1 MFRTILWL
9 SFLMLSGR
17 VAASPSYD
25 YVPSTGEVIV
35 GPHDLLAACHE
46 IMQGYKS
53 CQFSLQND
61 GAVGDFEIADV
72 VRGSSETGLYIDRK
86 FVAISDDVR
95 ISINDLEIPIPDG
108 DGVFF
113 VPLPMNMGSTV
124 TIRLTSPF
132 SGRQTFDRAAEA
144 LLRSVTLIKSNSHYM
159 SLLVSKLPG
168 LKDSV
173 EQTKQQYLQI
183 RRNLRFLNFTKESA
197 RDYLTSI
204 LGRDATDLSGDCLE
218 PFSLQPEECSVLG
231 IIVGILKGETPGIT
245 DQDRQIAFTA
255 FTLATGDLGRA
266 LATLQKAELEYGDQ
280 YRRAYAD
287 AYNLLLQETSK

>member
-1 MFRTILWL
+1 MFRPILWL

-25 YVPSTGEVIV
+25 YVPSSGEVVV
-35 GPHDLLAACHE
+35 GPQDLLSACHE
-46 IMQGYKS
+46 LMQGYKS
-53 CQFSLQND
+53 CQFSLPNG
-61 GAVGDFEIADV
+61 GAIGDFEIADV
-72 VRGSSETGLYIDRK
+72 VRGSIDTGLYIDRK
-86 FVAISDDVR
+86 FVAISENIR
-95 ISINDLEIPIPDG
+95 ISIDDLEILIPDG

-113 VPLPMNMGSTV
+113 IPIPMNAGSTV
-124 TIRLTSPF
+124 KIKLTSPF

-159 SLLVSKLPG
+159 ALLVSKLPG

-173 EQTKQQYLQI
+173 EQTKQHYLQV

-218 PFSLQPEECSVLG
+218 PFSLEPDECSVLG
-231 IIVGILKGETPGIT
+231 IIVGILNGETPGIT
-245 DQDRQIAFTA
+245 EQDRQTAFQA

-266 LATLQKAELEYGDQ
+266 LATLQKAEREYGDQ

>member
-1 MFRTILWL
+1 MFRFILWL
-9 SFLMLSGR
+9 TFFMISGR

-25 YVPSTGEVIV
+25 YVPSSLEVIV
-35 GPHDLLAACHE
+35 GPQDLLSACHE
-46 IMQGYKS
+46 LLRGYKS
-53 CQFSLQND
+53 CQFSLPNG
-61 GAVGDFEIADV
+61 GAVGDFEMADA
-72 VRGSSETGLYIDRK
+72 VRGSSDTGLSIDRK
-86 FVAISDDVR
+86 FVAISDDIR
-95 ISINDLEIPIPDG
+95 IAIDSLEIPIPDG

-113 VPLPMNMGSTV
+113 VPIPLHAGSTV
-124 TIRLTSPF
+124 QIRLTSPF
-132 SGRQTFDRAAEA
+132 SGRQTFDWRAEA

-159 SLLVSKLPG
+159 SVLVAALPD

-173 EQTKQQYLQI
+173 EKTKQQYLQI
-183 RRNLRFLNFTKESA
+183 KRNLRFLNFTKDSA

-218 PFSLQPEECSVLG
+218 PFSLEPEECSVLG

-245 DQDRQIAFTA
+245 DQDKKTAFTA

-266 LATLQKAELEYGDQ
+266 LSTLQRGEQEYGDQ

-287 AYNLLLQETSK
+287 AYNLLLQETP

>member
-1 MFRTILWL
+1 MFRPILWL
-9 SFLMLSGR
+9 SLLMLSSR
-17 VAASPSYD
+17 VTASPSYD
-25 YVPSTGEVIV
+25 FVPSSGEVIV
-35 GPHDLLAACHE
+35 GPQDLLAACHGL
-46 IMQGYKS
+46 MQGYKS
-53 CQFSLQND
+53 CQFSLPNG
-61 GAVGDFEIADV
+61 GAVGGFEIADV

-86 FVAISDDVR
+86 FVAISDDIR
-95 ISINDLEIPIPDG
+95 ISIDDLEIPIPDG

-113 VPLPMNMGSTV
+113 VPLPMNAGSTV
-124 TIRLTSPF
+124 NIKLTSPF

-159 SLLVSKLPG
+159 SLLVAKLPD

-173 EQTKQQYLQI
+173 EKTKQQYLQI
-183 RRNLRFLNFTKESA
+183 KRNLRYLNLTKESA

-218 PFSLQPEECSVLG
+218 PFSLEPEECSVLG

-245 DQDRQIAFTA
+245 EQDRQTAFTA
-255 FTLATGDLGRA
+255 FSLATGDLGRA
-266 LATLQKAELEYGDQ
+266 LATLQKAEQQYGDQ

-287 AYNLLLQETSK
+287 AYNLLLQETPK